1 MNRNAEKAAP
11 SRLALRRLAQK
22 NSRMTRGDIL
32 FEAVN
37 VTLLGVIALL
47 IFYPLLYVVSASFS
61 DPLLVTAG
69 KMYLW
74 PVEPTLDNYQQVFRN
89 AGIMTGYRNSLCILV
104 LGTSLNLVM
113 TILAAYPLSRRDL
126 WGRNLI
132 MKLITFTM
140 FFSGGLIP
148 NYLLISKNLGLQNT
162 WWALILPSAL
172 SAYNMIIMRTF
183 LTSSIPYE
191 IQEAAN
197 IDGCSP
203 FGILL
208 RIMLPLSGP
217 VIAVVG
223 LYYGVGH
230 WNSYFS
236 ALLYISEERLQP
248 LQLFLRKVLVMNSNQ
263 NIMDMAA
270 DEAARAAMR
279 AEVIKYS
286 VIVLSSIPMLIVYP
300 FVQKFFVKGVMIG
313 SVKG

>member
-113 TILAAYPLSRRDL
+113 TILAAYPLSRRD
-126 WGRNLI
+126 RPHRHRYHDPE
-132 MKLITFTM
+132 
-140 FFSGGLIP
+140 SASAASCRP
-148 NYLLISKNLGLQNT
+148 CCLLKT
-162 WWALILPSAL
+162 
-172 SAYNMIIMRTF
+172 
-183 LTSSIPYE
+183 
-191 IQEAAN
+191 
-197 IDGCSP
+197 
-203 FGILL
+203 
-208 RIMLPLSGP
+208 
-217 VIAVVG
+217 
-223 LYYGVGH
+223 
-230 WNSYFS
+230 
-236 ALLYISEERLQP
+236 RL
-248 LQLFLRKVLVMNSNQ
+248 NQ
-263 NIMDMAA
+263 RQGTHRRSCPASRR
-270 DEAARAAMR
+270 AARR
-279 AEVIKYS
+279 H
-286 VIVLSSIPMLIVYP
+286 
-300 FVQKFFVKGVMIG
+300 G
-313 SVKG
+313 

>member
-1 MNRNAEKAAP
+1 MVDSIKRTGRPARNKI
-11 SRLALRRLAQK
+11 R
-22 NSRMTRGDIL
+22 THRGDRI
-32 FEAVN
+32 FAV
-37 VTLLGVIALL
+37 I
-47 IFYPLLYVVSASFS
+47 
-61 DPLLVTAG
+61 
-69 KMYLW
+69 
-74 PVEPTLDNYQQVFRN
+74 NY
-89 AGIMTGYRNSLCILV
+89 TILV
-104 LGTSLNLVM
+104 LVAFVTLFPFLDVVFTSITPTEEIVLNAKKIIAAPQHPTFSHYRYIFSGNRQMINSMIITVIRTSVGTLLSLVITAL
-113 TILAAYPLSRRDL
+113 TAYPLSKRYL
-126 WGRNLI
+126 PGVNGI
-132 MKLITFTM
+132 MKVFFFTM
-140 FFSGGLIP
+140 IFYGGMIP
-148 NYLLISKNLGLQNT
+148 TFLVVKSYRMVDTI
-162 WWALILPSAL
+162 WALIIPEML
-172 SAYNMIIMRTF
+172 SVYNMIIMRTF
-183 LTSSIPYE
+183 FTSSIPYE